1 MNAQEM
7 LLEDALS
14 TAIQKEEE
22 NISLRKENL
31 SLRSENRHLRKGYFL
46 VFYAFAVLLL
56 AQIAVILAR
65 M

>member
-22 NISLRKENL
+22 NITLRDENHSLRCENT
-31 SLRSENRHLRKGYFL
+31 HLRRGYFL
-46 VFYAFAVLLL
+46 VFYVFSIVLLIQL
-56 AQIAVILAR
+56 AIILAR
-65 M
+65 V

>member
-22 NISLRKENL
+22 NILLREENH

>member
-22 NISLRKENL
+22 NLSLRKENL
-31 SLRSENRHLRKGYFL
+31 SLRSENRHLRNGYFL
-46 VFYAFAVLLL
+46 VFYASAIVLLT
-56 AQIAVILAR
+56 QIAVILAK